1 MSHSAHRRAARG
13 RSTGSA
19 LALVALAWITLIA
32 PPCVM
37 GLAVDGPAPAA
48 DDHAHHDCPHCPPEA
63 APEVGRDDC
72 SSVSAEHATAPRA
85 DKPAEPPA
93 LAASALTGMPVPAT
107 PARASGFSQPVPAP
121 PPRPGPRPH
130 LQHGQFNE

>member
-1 MSHSAHRRAARG
+1 VSRSAHSKAARG
-13 RSTGSA
+13 RSTGST

-37 GLAVDGPAPAA
+37 GLAVDRPAPAA
-48 DDHAHHDCPHCPPEA
+48 EDHAHHDCPHCPPEA
-63 APEVGRDDC
+63 APEAARDDC
-72 SSVSAEHATAPRA
+72 SSVSAEHAAAPRA
-85 DKPAEPPA
+85 DKPAELPA
-93 LAASALTGMPVPAT
+93 LAPSPVIGIPVLTT
-107 PARASGFSQPVPAP
+107 PARAHGVSQAVPAP